1 MNKKRIYAG
10 IVDFLI
16 ACLIQTILMGLF
28 FIKPLLNNTGDIN
41 TFNIMVR
48 MFTISYCSMMYLVIR
63 DIIGKKSIGKRIFKL
78 KIVNKCD
85 NSETNFLKRLLR
97 NITWLLTWVDIIV
110 FLISKERLGDKIF
123 GTDVVEQ

>member
-1 MNKKRIYAG
+1 MNNKRIYAG

-28 FIKPLLNNTGDIN
+28 FIRPLLNNTGDIN

-97 NITWLLTWVDIIV
+97 NVTWLLTWVDIVV

-123 GTDVVEQ
+123 GTTVVEQ

>member
-28 FIKPLLNNTGDIN
+28 FIRPLLNNTGDIN

-97 NITWLLTWVDIIV
+97 NVTWLLTWVDIVV

-123 GTDVVEQ
+123 GTTVVEQ

>member
-1 MNKKRIYAG
+1 MNNKRIYAG

-28 FIKPLLNNTGDIN
+28 FIKPLLNDTGDIN

-78 KIVNKCD
+78 KIVNKYD

-97 NITWLLTWVDIIV
+97 NVTWLLTWIDMVV

-123 GTDVVEQ
+123 GTNVVEQ